1 MLNNG
6 TIASDLLRWSGRR
19 DSNPR
24 PSPWQGEGFCLWGRV
39 EFPQPSLVKGS
50 RYRRLRVNSMTDS
63 QKALEEQ
70 PKVQLEFFN
79 NPSRA
84 YDDPR

>member
-1 MLNNG
+1 
-6 TIASDLLRWSGRR
+6 
-19 DSNPR
+19 
-24 PSPWQGEGFCLWGRV
+24 
-39 EFPQPSLVKGS
+39 
-50 RYRRLRVNSMTDS
+50 MTDS